1 MMHFDELRQSLL
13 LMGVAVIG
21 GVWLFNQTQLWRARR
36 KRARHVR
43 AAVPSS
49 RSESPLASRIE
60 PLLKVDQ
67 LEVPLAPAEIEQISD
82 MTPIVEMEDSSGG
95 AVSVITTPAPVVT
108 MPSIIESEASDIAVT
123 EVEKDQLVEERALA
137 EETINIVALTPIT
150 LEPVISPLIDC
161 IVQLPLDRP
170 VASERILSIL
180 SQFRHVGNKAVH
192 CEGLN
197 LLSQRREPI
206 CAGQRYS
213 DLCLAVQ
220 LANRQ
225 GVLHAIEFSEFTQHL
240 QHLAKSLDT
249 PIVLPEMVNVLAQ
262 AHELDTFA
270 QQNDVQLQIHVRG
283 LGQPWSAAQIK
294 NRFVEDGLVLSRDGR
309 YFIYEQPIEDKL
321 QPIFTARFQDIHFL
335 NDDLLAATGTQID
348 LCFDAPRVIEDIHPF
363 RLMWSYAQYLSKSL
377 EAEIVDDRG
386 QPLQVTALAIIETR
400 LQEIYTRLRQHGIPA
415 GLANALRLFN
425 Q

>member
-36 KRARHVR
+36 KRARHIR
-43 AAVPSS
+43 AATVPSS
-49 RSESPLASRIE
+49 RLEPLASRIE
-60 PLLKVDQ
+60 PLLKIDK
-67 LEVPLAPAEIEQISD
+67 LEAVSSAQEEIEQMSD
-82 MTPIVEMEDSSGG
+82 TMPIIEAGETVL
-95 AVSVITTPAPVVT
+95 ITTPAPSVSAPPVV
-108 MPSIIESEASDIAVT
+108 ESAAYDIVAT
-123 EVEKDQLVEERALA
+123 EVEAVPSIERALD
-137 EETINIVALTPIT
+137 EETINIVALAPVT

-170 VASERILSIL
+170 VASERILPIL
-180 SQFRHVGNKAVH
+180 SQFRHVGNKPVH

-197 LLSQRREPI
+197 LVSQQREPI

-220 LANRQ
+220 LVNRQ
-225 GVLHAIEFSEFTQHL
+225 GALHAIEFSEFTQHL
-240 QHLAKSLDT
+240 QHLAKSLDS
-249 PIVLPEMVNVLAQ
+249 PITLPDMVNVLAQ

-283 LGQPWSAAQIK
+283 LAQPWSAAQIK

-309 YFIYEQPIEDKL
+309 YFTYEHPIENKL
-321 QPIFTARFQDIHFL
+321 QPIFTARFHDIHFL
-335 NDDLLAATGTQID
+335 NDDLLAVTGTQID
-348 LCFDAPRVIEDIHPF
+348 LSFDAPRVIEDIRPF
-363 RLMWSYAQYLSKSL
+363 RLMWSYGQHLSKSL
-377 EAEIVDDRG
+377 AAEIVDDRG
-386 QPLQVTALAIIETR
+386 QSLQIAALNIIETR
-400 LQEIYTRLRQHGIPA
+400 LQEIYTHLRQHGIEA
-415 GLANALRLFN
+415 GSANALRLFN